1 MGTIV
6 KRKNKNAEVY
16 TVRVRLK
23 NLPEIT
29 ATFKELKEA
38 ERFIFE
44 KEIWLTKD
52 PLNYSKLG
60 RKYLLKDLIKK
71 FTAERLPILK
81 ASEEYRRILFW
92 WSEQIG
98 EIDIKDIS
106 PSTIDHL
113 RNYLL
118 RNRRISKSR
127 VNRYTAVLSSLF
139 SISVR
144 EWQLME
150 SNPCS
155 KIKKFKEPEGR
166 TRYLSNEERR
176 RLLDACKMSRNK
188 DLLLVVEL
196 AISSGMR
203 KNEILTIRIRQID
216 FDNGWINIYETK
228 NDNKRIIPISAA
240 LLKKFQMKIDREKL
254 VADDFLFHSERDRA
268 RPRCIRVAFTN
279 ALKIAK
285 VEDFRFHD
293 LRHTTASYLAMS
305 GVPIQTISRILGHKT
320 ILMTMRYT
328 HLDSA
333 HLREA
338 IQKISTVIVVEDIS

>member
-139 SISVR
+139 TTAVR

-166 TRYLSNEERR
+166 IRYLSNEERR

-240 LLKKFQMKIDREKL
+240 LLKKFQLKIDREKL

-320 ILMTMRYT
+320 IQMIMRYT

-338 IQKISTVIVVEDIS
+338 IQKISSVIVEEDIS

>member
-44 KEIWLTKD
+44 KEIWLTKA
-52 PLNYSKLG
+52 PLNNSKLG

-139 SISVR
+139 TTAVR
-144 EWQLME
+144 E
-150 SNPCS
+150 
-155 KIKKFKEPEGR
+155 
-166 TRYLSNEERR
+166 
-176 RLLDACKMSRNK
+176 
-188 DLLLVVEL
+188 
-196 AISSGMR
+196 
-203 KNEILTIRIRQID
+203 
-216 FDNGWINIYETK
+216 
-228 NDNKRIIPISAA
+228 
-240 LLKKFQMKIDREKL
+240 
-254 VADDFLFHSERDRA
+254 
-268 RPRCIRVAFTN
+268 
-279 ALKIAK
+279 
-285 VEDFRFHD
+285 
-293 LRHTTASYLAMS
+293 
-305 GVPIQTISRILGHKT
+305 
-320 ILMTMRYT
+320 
-328 HLDSA
+328 
-333 HLREA
+333 
-338 IQKISTVIVVEDIS
+338 

>member
-71 FTAERLPILK
+71 FTAERLLILK

-106 PSTIDHL
+106 QSTIDHL
-113 RNYLL
+113 RNYLQ

-139 SISVR
+139 TTAVR

-150 SNPCS
+150 GNPCS

-176 RLLDACKMSRNK
+176 RLLDAFKMSRNK

-196 AISSGMR
+196 AISSGKR

-216 FDNGWINIYETK
+216 FDNGWINIY
-228 NDNKRIIPISAA
+228 DNK
-240 LLKKFQMKIDREKL
+240 K
-254 VADDFLFHSERDRA
+254 
-268 RPRCIRVAFTN
+268 
-279 ALKIAK
+279 
-285 VEDFRFHD
+285 
-293 LRHTTASYLAMS
+293 
-305 GVPIQTISRILGHKT
+305 
-320 ILMTMRYT
+320 
-328 HLDSA
+328 
-333 HLREA
+333 
-338 IQKISTVIVVEDIS
+338 